1 MTVLND
7 KELKK
12 FEADRDFSAELLA
25 SVEQMVAG
33 NSVLKASELKKFEK
47 GRDIDA
53 EILQAIEEMRSGV
66 ALVEHVIQIPDVES

>member
-25 SVEQMVAG
+25 SVGQMVAG
-33 NSVLKASELKKFEK
+33 NSVLKASELKEFEK
-47 GRDIDA
+47 NRDIDA
-53 EILQAIEEMRSGV
+53 EILRGMEQILSGM
-66 ALVEHVIQIPDVES
+66 ATVEHVIQIPDVES